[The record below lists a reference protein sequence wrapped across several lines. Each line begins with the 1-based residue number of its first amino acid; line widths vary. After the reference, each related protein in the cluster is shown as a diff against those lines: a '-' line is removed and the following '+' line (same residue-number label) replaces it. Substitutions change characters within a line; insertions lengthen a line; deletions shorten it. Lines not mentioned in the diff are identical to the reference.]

1 MASLSELVKEL
12 REKTGAGILDC
23 QKALTENGNSIDKA
37 IDYLRQKGLA
47 AAQKKAGRETN
58 QGLIHAYIHAGGKI
72 GVLIEVNCET
82 DFVARNEQFKTFV
95 NDLAL
100 QVAAASPS
108 YVRREEIAE
117 DVVAKERS
125 IYEGQAKELG
135 KPPAAWPKIIEGKL
149 EKFYQENC
157 LLEQAFIKDPSV
169 VIKDLLAQTNRQ
181 NRREHECPP
190 IHTIPTRP
198 SMSSAHYRRILLKV
212 SGEMLAGE
220 QGYGVQPSILE
231 GLAEEIADVVAMDVE
246 VAVVIGGGNIFR
258 GLAASARGME
268 RASADYMGMLA
279 TVLNALALQNA
290 LEGKGVS
297 TRVQSAIE
305 MRQLAE
311 GYIRRRA
318 IRHLEKKRVVIFA
331 GGTGNPYFS
340 TDTAA
345 SLRAMEIGAQVIMKG
360 TKVDGI
366 YDSDPVKNPQA
377 KKYAEIPFLS
387 ILTQNLK
394 VMDSTAISLC
404 MDNRLPLIVFNLKE
418 KGNFK
423 RVVQGEP
430 IGTLVTVESR

>member
-47 AAQKKAGRETN
+47 AAQKKAGRETS

-82 DFVARNEQFKTFV
+82 DFVARNEQFKAFV

-169 VIKDLLAQTNRQ
+169 VIKDLLAQQIAKIGENM
-181 NRREHECPP
+181 NVRRF
-190 IHTIPTRP
+190 TR
-198 SMSSAHYRRILLKV
+198 
-212 SGEMLAGE
+212 
-220 QGYGVQPSILE
+220 
-231 GLAEEIADVVAMDVE
+231 
-246 VAVVIGGGNIFR
+246 F
-258 GLAASARGME
+258 
-268 RASADYMGMLA
+268 
-279 TVLNALALQNA
+279 
-290 LEGKGVS
+290 
-297 TRVQSAIE
+297 
-305 MRQLAE
+305 QL
-311 GYIRRRA
+311 G
-318 IRHLEKKRVVIFA
+318 
-331 GGTGNPYFS
+331 
-340 TDTAA
+340 
-345 SLRAMEIGAQVIMKG
+345 
-360 TKVDGI
+360 
-366 YDSDPVKNPQA
+366 QA
-377 KKYAEIPFLS
+377 
-387 ILTQNLK
+387 
-394 VMDSTAISLC
+394 
-404 MDNRLPLIVFNLKE
+404 
-418 KGNFK
+418 
-423 RVVQGEP
+423 
-430 IGTLVTVESR
+430 